1 MFAQELQLTPST
13 SSGSYYQ
20 KGAIS
25 GPRTHAHA
33 HSWDPIRGRPA
44 ALWQDAEPI
53 QMCMKWSRWQQCF
66 HLFYFPLDP
75 PRGHTGCA
83 RITIRFQHLS
93 KYGSC
98 PTNGNTNVPP
108 DQIHMWDGQACDRAH
123 LQAYCALLPKMP
135 IIPMIINCVFVFEWT
150 CVFAQVLMMDSEC
163 DPVLPDRPVTP
174 SAPASLAQR
183 VVHWLGFDWERS
195 PGRATG
201 SSPHSSEAK
210 DNVWTPAQGSQERG
224 EGLLFPAKYLSWAVQ
239 TGPG

>member
-13 SSGSYYQ
+13 SNGSYYQ
-20 KGAIS
+20 NGAIS
-25 GPRTHAHA
+25 GPHTHTHTQLRSDTRTTSCALTGCRA
-33 HSWDPIRGRPA
+33 DPDVHEAIDMTTV
-44 ALWQDAEPI
+44 LFT
-53 QMCMKWSRWQQCF
+53 K
-66 HLFYFPLDP
+66 HLFYFPPDP
-75 PRGHTGCA
+75 PRGHTGWA

-123 LQAYCALLPKMP
+123 LCKSSGVLCALLPKMP
-135 IIPMIINCVFVFEWT
+135 ITPMIINRVFVFKWT

-163 DPVLPDRPVTP
+163 DPVLPARPVT
-174 SAPASLAQR
+174 QR

-201 SSPHSSEAK
+201 SGPHSSEAK
-210 DNVWTPAQGSQERG
+210 DNVWTPAHVSPERG
-224 EGLLFPAKYLSWAVQ
+224 EGLLFPAKSLSWAVR
-239 TGPG
+239 TGQG